1 MVCSVGVFFKVSS
14 SVGHPAEL
22 VKLIPNA
29 LASYIPKSLLVFGEE
44 KPNVQDL
51 NKKPWTREQVIGVG
65 SSFPSLPALASV
77 GPRVPQ
83 IHLEMEPFLL
93 ENH

>member
-51 NKKPWTREQVIGVG
+51 NKKPWTREQVMGMG

-77 GPRVPQ
+77 GP
-83 IHLEMEPFLL
+83 
-93 ENH
+93 

>member
-29 LASYIPKSLLVFGEE
+29 LATYIPKSLLVFGEE

-65 SSFPSLPALASV
+65 SFFPSLPALASV
-77 GPRVPQ
+77 GP
-83 IHLEMEPFLL
+83 
-93 ENH
+93 